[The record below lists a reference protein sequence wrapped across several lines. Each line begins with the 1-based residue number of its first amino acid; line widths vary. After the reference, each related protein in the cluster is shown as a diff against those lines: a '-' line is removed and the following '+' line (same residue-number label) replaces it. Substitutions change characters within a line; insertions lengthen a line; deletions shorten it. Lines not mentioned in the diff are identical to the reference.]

1 MTIYYTTYSW
11 ELTDLH
17 LAATKNGLCKIG
29 FARNRNIKDFLDSI
43 SSGHVVQ
50 FEKNEKAFAS
60 LKAKLDQ
67 YFLGEKTE
75 FDEPLDLLDGTDFQ
89 RRVWEKIQRIKYG
102 HTKTYK
108 QIAIE
113 IGDAKAVRAVGTAN
127 GANPVPIVIPC
138 HRVISSNGKLGGYS
152 GGLDVKDALLRLEG
166 AVL

>member
-1 MTIYYTTYSW
+1 MTIYYTTYPW
-11 ELTDLH
+11 KLTDLY
-17 LAATKNGLCKIG
+17 LAATRTGLCKIG
-29 FARNRNIKDFLDSI
+29 FARNRSVNDFLATI
-43 SSGHVVQ
+43 SSGQAVQ

-75 FDEPLDLLDGTDFQ
+75 FDEPLDLPDGTDFQ
-89 RRVWEKIQRIKYG
+89 KQVWDKIREIKYG

-108 QIAIE
+108 QIAHE
-113 IGDAKAVRAVGTAN
+113 IGNAKAVRAVGTAT

-138 HRVISSNGKLGGYS
+138 HRIIGSNGKLGGYG